1 MISVRFQGKPFT
13 ITIIKVYAPTN
24 NAEEA
29 EIEWFSDDL
38 QDLLKLTAKNNAL
51 FITGDWN
58 TKVGSQEVLRVTDNF
73 GFGVQNEAEQRLTE
87 FCQENTMVIANILLR
102 QETTLHM
109 NIIRW
114 LIPKGDQLYY
124 LQPKMEKLYTV
135 SKNKT

>member
-1 MISVRFQGKPFT
+1 MVSVRFQCKPFN
-13 ITIIKVYAPTN
+13 ITVSQAYALKT
-24 NAEEA
+24 NAEES
-29 EIEWFSDDL
+29 EVEWFYEDP
-38 QDLLKLTAKNNAL
+38 QDLLELTPRKHVL

-58 TKVGSQEVLRVTDNF
+58 TKVGTQEVLRVTDKF

-124 LQPKMEKLYTV
+124 LQPKMEKLYRV